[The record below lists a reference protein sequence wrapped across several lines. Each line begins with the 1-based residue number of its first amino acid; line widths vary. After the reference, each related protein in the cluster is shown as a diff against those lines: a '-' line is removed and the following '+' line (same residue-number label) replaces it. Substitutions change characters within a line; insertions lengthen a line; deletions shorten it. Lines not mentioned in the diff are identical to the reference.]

1 MRASAFVGRVGGLA
15 IALGVATGAT
25 TGVVG
30 VAAAAPS
37 DDASSTADQ
46 APTAP
51 NRSGQGSRVGP
62 RARGGAADPSEPPRR
77 GRRHDVPQPAAA
89 ERPAPPVKAPPEPAD
104 PPTRVEPGF
113 AQPVVAPPPA
123 TATAALRTRS
133 ADPIPPAAVPLT
145 AAPPAAATESAPV
158 LQAAA
163 PRAMAARAVGSVQSV
178 PVPVST
184 SGPGSPAESTMG
196 WTVLAAVRRLGRP
209 EVVAAPAATV
219 STGQTLTPAPAATT
233 TNVFGNRTPTMS
245 PVQSAQ
251 GPTGVISGNLNVAD
265 ADGDAVTLTVNK
277 NPAHGTVKVDS
288 AGRFVYTPDKA
299 SAHTGVTD
307 NFTVTVSDAGSGF
320 HLHLLGTSGHTA
332 TRTVTVTVTPVNAA
346 PTATLST
353 GSPAPA
359 TGVVTGRVTGADADG
374 DPLSYKGSVSTA
386 KGAVAVSADGGFTY
400 TPTATAR
407 HNASALTATAAD
419 KSDSFTVT
427 VTDSYGASTNV
438 AVAVPVTPVNAAPTG
453 SATAGAPNPSTGAV
467 AGGITA
473 TDPDRDTLIYRAPAT
488 TAKGTVA
495 LGTNGG
501 FTYTPTAKARH
512 AAAFPQATQTDKTD
526 AFNVTVS
533 DGHGGSVAVPVSV
546 AVAPANALPT
556 GSVTVANPDPASGAV
571 TGSVAGKDADGDPLT
586 YSAPASTA
594 KGAITLAANGGFT
607 YRPTVTARHTASAL
621 TATSAEKT
629 DTFTVTIK
637 DDHGGTTAAPVT
649 VAIAPANKNPVASAV
664 AGTPNSATGLVSG
677 TVSATD
683 ADSDPLVYKVS
694 ASTAKGTVAVG
705 ADGRF
710 TYTPTSAARH
720 AAAKLTATPADRTDA
735 FTITVSDGHGGSVAV
750 PVSVAITPSNAAPTA
765 TPKTSAPDA
774 TTGVVAGALLGADTD
789 GDVLGYSGSGS
800 TAKGKVV
807 VNADGSFTYTPT
819 VTARHLA
826 AFPTAQADGTDTFTV
841 TVADG
846 YGGTVTVP
854 VNVAVSPA
862 SVTFNFVYGTGSQ
875 YWTPEARSALQAAAT
890 RLSSRI
896 VVDKPVTVTYDV
908 VGDNTPGSGWIG
920 TSFTKFGSSGPGYYG
935 TVVQTKIL
943 TGKDVNGS
951 ASDSQISMNFAYPW
965 ALGDTVGA
973 SQYDFQAVATH
984 ELVHTLGVMTALGDP
999 AGIDSNWT
1007 TYDRY
1012 LATAGGTPVIGGDY
1026 VWNSAYTPN
1035 LTGGNGGLYFAGP
1048 NAVAV
1053 YGGPVPLYTPAVWK
1067 PGSSLTHLDPADA
1080 PPGTVYLMDPTD
1092 VYGSGVRVL
1101 TPVDAAMLTDLG
1113 YTVYQPVY
1121 ALFFIGFGFARRR
1134 RG

>member
-1 MRASAFVGRVGGLA
+1 MRASTFVGRVGGLA
-15 IALGVATGAT
+15 IALGVAAGVTN
-25 TGVVG
+25 GVVG

-46 APTAP
+46 APAAP
-51 NRSGQGSRVGP
+51 KRAAGQPSRVGS
-62 RARGGAADPSEPPRR
+62 RARGGAADPSVEPARR
-77 GRRHDVPQPAAA
+77 SRRHDVPQPAAA
-89 ERPAPPVKAPPEPAD
+89 VKPAPPVKAPEPAD
-104 PPTRVEPGF
+104 PPDRVKPSGPDI
-113 AQPVVAPPPA
+113 AQPSVV
-123 TATAALRTRS
+123 T
-133 ADPIPPAAVPLT
+133 
-145 AAPPAAATESAPV
+145 PPAAASVPAPMAAPMPLAAATDSAPV

-163 PRAMAARAVGSVQSV
+163 PDVMAARAFGSVQAV
-178 PVPVST
+178 PAPVST
-184 SGPGSPAESTMG
+184 SGPGSPAEATMG

-209 EVVAAPAATV
+209 DVVAAPAAAV
-219 STGQTLTPAPAATT
+219 STGQTLTPAPAATV
-233 TNVFGNRTPTMS
+233 TNVFANRTPTLS

-265 ADGDAVTLTVNK
+265 ADADAVTITVNK
-277 NPAHGTVKVDS
+277 NPVHGTVKVDT

-320 HLHLLGTSGHTA
+320 HLHLFSSSGHTA
-332 TRTVTVTVTPVNAA
+332 TRIVTVTVAPVNAA

-359 TGVVTGRVTGADADG
+359 TGVITGRVTGTDADG
-374 DPLSYKGSVSTA
+374 DPLSYKGSASTT
-386 KGAVAVSADGGFTY
+386 KGTVAVAADGGFSY

-407 HNASALTATAAD
+407 HNASVLTATAAD

-453 SATAGAPNPSTGAV
+453 SSTAGAPNSSTGVV
-467 AGGITA
+467 AGTVTA
-473 TDPDRDTLIYRAPAT
+473 IDPDRDPLLYATPAT

-495 LGTNGG
+495 LATNGG

-512 AAAFPQATQTDKTD
+512 AAALPQATQADKAD
-526 AFNVTVS
+526 AFTVTVS

-546 AVAPANALPT
+546 AIAPANALPT

-571 TGSVAGKDADGDPLT
+571 TGSVAGKDADADPLT

-594 KGAITLAANGGFT
+594 KGAITIAANGGFT
-607 YRPTVTARHTASAL
+607 YRPTATARHTASAL
-621 TATSAEKT
+621 TATSADKT

-637 DDHGGTTAAPVT
+637 DDHGGTTAVPVT
-649 VAIAPANKNPVASAV
+649 VAIAPANKTPVASAV
-664 AGTPNSATGLVSG
+664 AGTPNAATGLVSG

-683 ADSDPLVYKVS
+683 ADSDPLGYNVS
-694 ASTAKGTVAVG
+694 ASTAKGSVAVS

-710 TYTPTSAARH
+710 TYTPTAAARH
-720 AAAKLTATPADRTDA
+720 AAAKSTATPADRTDT
-735 FTITVSDGHGGSVAV
+735 FTITVADGHGGSIAV
-750 PVSVAITPSNAAPTA
+750 PISVAITPGNATPTA
-765 TPKTSAPDA
+765 TPKVAAPDA
-774 TTGVVAGALLGADTD
+774 ATGVVAGALLGSDTD

-807 VNADGSFTYTPT
+807 VNTDGSFTYTPT

-826 AFPTAQADGTDTFTV
+826 AFPTGQADATDTFTV

-846 YGGTVTVP
+846 YGGTITVP
-854 VNVAVSPA
+854 VNVTVSPA

-875 YWTPEARSALQAAAT
+875 YWTPEARSALLAAAT

-896 VVDKPVTVTYDV
+896 VVDKPVSVNYDV

-920 TSFTKFGSSGPGYYG
+920 TSFTKFSSSSPGYYG

-943 TGKDVNGS
+943 TGKDANGS
-951 ASDSQISMNFAYPW
+951 SSDSQISMNFAYPW
-965 ALGDTVGA
+965 ALGDPVGA
-973 SQYDFQAVATH
+973 NQYDFEAVATH
-984 ELVHTLGVMTALGDP
+984 ELVHTLGIMTALGDP
-999 AGIDSNWT
+999 AAIDTNWT

-1012 LATAGGTPVIGGDY
+1012 LATGDGTPVIGSDY
-1026 VWNSAYTPN
+1026 VWKAAYTPN
-1035 LTGGNGGLYFAGP
+1035 LAGGNGGLYFAGP

-1053 YGGPVPLYTPAVWK
+1053 YGGPVPLYTPGVWK
-1067 PGSSLTHLDPADA
+1067 AGSSLTHLDPADA
-1080 PPGTVYLMDPTD
+1080 PPGTTYLMDPTD
-1092 VYGSGVRVL
+1092 GYGSGVRVL
-1101 TPVDAAMLTDLG
+1101 TPVEAAMLTDLG

-1121 ALFFIGFGFARRR
+1121 AVFFIGFGVARRR
-1134 RG
+1134 RR